1 MNFDDNKELFVE
13 EARDLLAKM
22 ESALLSLEKDPG
34 SGELINEVFRAL
46 HTIKG
51 SGAMFGFDGMS
62 AFAHGF
68 ENMFDDMRKG
78 LVGVSRDII
87 GLSLRSLDCLSAW
100 LDSGEAH
107 KDQAAIERELEAIKA
122 TLRSGSSPATTKPAA
137 EPAAEPAV
145 APTVGRGRADVD
157 SDGLTNLYR
166 IRFKPNRDLLTRGVK
181 VENLFGD
188 LAELGQYY
196 AYADVDAVPCLDAID
211 PTSLYLSW
219 IIDLSTA
226 APVEDIRSVFIFV
239 EDYAEIGIERLE
251 VVDQTGKPSVPRI
264 GEILANRG
272 ALAPDD
278 IDAIHRKQKPFGE
291 LAVESGKLSKPAL
304 EAALAEQ
311 RMAKAAAGERE
322 SRKESSNIRVRKEK
336 LDYLIDAVGE
346 LVILEA
352 RLRQEARVAGATA
365 FESIAENLGRLT
377 SDLRDATMNIRMVP
391 LEESFSGFHRLVR
404 DLASQ
409 LGKEIDLVISGA
421 NTEMDKNIIEAL
433 KDPLVHIIRNS
444 ADHGIEA
451 PELRAKLGKSRAG
464 TIRIEARQQGS
475 KVEIAISD
483 DGAGLDLERI
493 KAKGVERG
501 LIDATEKDPKRIMPL
516 IFEPSFSTAARTTG
530 VSGRGVGMDVVKSNL
545 ERLRG
550 EIAISSESGLGT
562 RILLSIPLTLVI
574 VDGLLVRVGDV
585 MYVLALNQV
594 EECVDVACSE
604 VLGDGRRGI
613 INLRGKTIPI
623 IDLRDAFGL
632 DAADDAGLQ
641 RLVIVDAEGMTV
653 GFRVDGVIGKQQ
665 VVIKP
670 FTMGLRQVPTIA
682 GATILGDGSVAF
694 ILNIRELFKSQR
706 QSEPLARE
714 GATT

>member
-1 MNFDDNKELFVE
+1 MNFDDNKELFIE
-13 EARDLLAKM
+13 EARELLAKM
-22 ESALLSLEKDPG
+22 EAALLSLEKEPG
-34 SGELINEVFRAL
+34 NGELINEVFRAL

-78 LVGVSRDII
+78 SVGVSSDII

-100 LDSGEAH
+100 LDDGEAH
-107 KDQAAIERELEAIKA
+107 ESQASIERELEAIKA
-122 TLRSGSSPATTKPAA
+122 TLRSGSTSA
-137 EPAAEPAV
+137 AAEPAV
-145 APTVGRGRADVD
+145 EPTAGRGGADDD

-166 IRFKPNRDLLTRGVK
+166 IRFSPSRDLLTRGVK

-196 AYADVDAVPCLDAID
+196 SYADVDGVPGLDAID
-211 PTSLYLSW
+211 PTGLYLSW
-219 IIDLSTA
+219 IIDLSTS

-239 EDYAEIGIERLE
+239 EDYAEIRIETLE
-251 VVDQTGKPSVPRI
+251 VVDQAGKPSVPRI

-272 ALAPDD
+272 ALAKEDVD
-278 IDAIHRKQKPFGE
+278 IIHQKQKPFGE
-291 LAVESGKLSKPAL
+291 LALESGKLSKPAL

-322 SRKESSNIRVRKEK
+322 SRKESSSIRVRKEK

-352 RLRQEARVAGATA
+352 RLREEARTSGMSA
-365 FESIAENLGRLT
+365 FEGIAENLGRLT

-404 DLASQ
+404 DLGSQ
-409 LGKEIDLVISGA
+409 LGKEIDLVIAGA

-451 PELRAKLGKSRAG
+451 PELRAKLGKPRAG

-483 DGAGLDLERI
+483 DGAGLDIERI

-501 LIDATEKDPKRIMPL
+501 LIDATERDPKRIMPL

-550 EIAISSESGLGT
+550 EISLDSEPGRGT

-574 VDGLLVRVGDV
+574 VDGLLVRVGAV
-585 MYVLALNQV
+585 TYVLALNQV
-594 EECVDVACSE
+594 EECVDAERSE
-604 VLGDGRRGI
+604 VLGDGKRRI
-613 INLRGKTIPI
+613 INLRGKTIPL
-623 IDLRDAFGL
+623 IDLRDVFEM
-632 DAADDAGLQ
+632 DRSDDSGAQ

-653 GFRVDGVIGKQQ
+653 GFRVDGVVGKQQ

-670 FTMGLRQVPTIA
+670 FTMNLRQVPTIA

-694 ILNIRELFKSQR
+694 ILNIREIFKSQR